1 MGQIINLGQKKK
13 KKKQQLINYLLKN
26 RLMSFSWSKKTMRA
40 YDTRADDASWYIAIV
55 LLGLILLASIRE
67 SSNTTSSPNQYS
79 VRGSQLLD
87 RPCDEIY
94 VVGEG
99 ETLHTISDKCG
110 DPYIVE
116 NNPHIH
122 DPDDVFPGL
131 LIRITPSEPRKML
144 R

>member
-1 MGQIINLGQKKK
+1 MARTSETKC
-13 KKKQQLINYLLKN
+13 LKTS
-26 RLMSFSWSKKTMRA
+26 LA
-40 YDTRADDASWYIAIV
+40 IADAATCYCAIV
-55 LLGLILLASIRE
+55 LVALIVLGTCKEE
-67 SSNTTSSPNQYS
+67 SPSDETI
-79 VRGSQLLD
+79 RGSRVLN

-110 DPYIVE
+110 DPFIVE
-116 NNPHIH
+116 QNPHIH

-131 LIRITPSEPRKML
+131 VIKITPTKPNKSL